1 MRDNVKTDYKKYFFF
16 SILFLI
22 YLLLVEYN
30 RGSNCQGEVERFV
43 GRSIDREAPE
53 EVTTERPS
61 EAHSNP
67 INRPK
72 LYESLLTNGKWL
84 TSINSTKLVNR
95 QPLKYNW
102 SFKHERDKVHKEINN
117 ITVSWQTDPP
127 LEKINGPKCV
137 ENTKIIIFGDS
148 RMRQITLGM
157 QVIFNDTFKMLDR
170 PSKEENANS
179 KFFEDSGIE
188 FYWSTTVNG
197 IYSYFMNSVKERGFY
212 ERFIKLNAEADSP
225 ISGQSQQT
233 FIILGSDFLHS
244 YGKVK
249 KIDDCKAD

>member
-1 MRDNVKTDYKKYFFF
+1 
-16 SILFLI
+16 
-22 YLLLVEYN
+22 
-30 RGSNCQGEVERFV
+30 
-43 GRSIDREAPE
+43 
-53 EVTTERPS
+53 
-61 EAHSNP
+61 
-67 INRPK
+67 
-72 LYESLLTNGKWL
+72 
-84 TSINSTKLVNR
+84 
-95 QPLKYNW
+95 
-102 SFKHERDKVHKEINN
+102 
-117 ITVSWQTDPP
+117 
-127 LEKINGPKCV
+127 
-137 ENTKIIIFGDS
+137 
-148 RMRQITLGM
+148 MRQITLGM

-212 ERFIKLNAEADSP
+212 ERFKKLNAEAESP

-249 KIDDCKAD
+249 KIGDCKVTNGSMEKNILIWKLLIKFFNL